1 MTKKE
6 IFKKLKKEYLDN
18 LSVAAYIKYRDTS
31 YFVTEAGKAE
41 RMYRVRE
48 WEKDAHQMVQMMK
61 LLELPQK
68 WINDFN
74 ASMELLTWEDCE
86 GEIENGDSIP
96 CSARE
101 MFLYEK
107 VVKGYDRAK
116 IFDDCGNFIKREN
129 SVLDI
134 LAEQKLA
141 A

>member
-31 YFVTEAGKAE
+31 YSVTEEGKADRE
-41 RMYRVRE
+41 YRVRE
-48 WEKDAHQMVQMMK
+48 WEKDAHQMVQMMN

-68 WINDFN
+68 WINEFN

-86 GEIENGDSIP
+86 GEIENGNSIP

-101 MFLYEK
+101 MYLYEK
-107 VVKGYDRAK
+107 VVKGYERDK
-116 IFDDCGNFIKREN
+116 IFDDCGNFIKRKD